1 MIHFLV
7 VRVQFRNVLSLL
19 KFNFQFMDC
28 IRFLYRMYIYIDS
41 YVCICYCRRR
51 SSHGT
56 SIKNINFS
64 FAPNLHLHL
73 PSSPLRTPTQKAIL
87 GVYAPLSLSLLFFSS
102 SLFYLFVCVLVC
114 VCAGQTRSQRRVQQV
129 QQQQLNAMLIGRPP
143 TCLISPR
150 FPSTDSTAQR
160 LASSL

>member
-28 IRFLYRMYIYIDS
+28 IRFLYRMYIYIDL

-64 FAPNLHLHL
+64 FTPLSNFLFHLLHCEHPHRKLF
-73 PSSPLRTPTQKAIL
+73 SVSM
-87 GVYAPLSLSLLFFSS
+87 PLSLFTLLFSS
-102 SLFYLFVCVLVC
+102 ICLCWC